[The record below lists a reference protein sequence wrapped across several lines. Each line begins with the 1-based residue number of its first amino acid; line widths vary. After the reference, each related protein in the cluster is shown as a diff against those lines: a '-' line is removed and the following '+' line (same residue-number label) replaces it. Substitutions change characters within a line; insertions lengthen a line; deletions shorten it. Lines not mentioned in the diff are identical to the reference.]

1 MAVDKLLPQREVALQ
16 FQSPSGAIRRQA
28 WTAPAAANATL
39 YTSAA
44 SLASGGTL
52 TSFSAQPAFA
62 RNVQI
67 VASGAAT
74 GNVVFT
80 GTDIRGQVITETLAL
95 NGATPVL
102 GVKAFKTVTSVVL
115 PTVAATTINIGTG
128 VKLGLDRNMLEASV
142 IDAYADGVRETTA
155 ATVAFSGTVATASIS
170 SNTVS
175 FNTAPNG
182 THNYAVYFATTDVTE
197 ASGTTA

>member
-1 MAVDKLLPQREVALQ
+1 MAVSKPLDQRIAAQ
-16 FQSPSGAIRRQA
+16 QIQSPSGAIRRQA
-28 WTAPAAANATL
+28 WTAPPAANATL
-39 YTSAA
+39 YTSAHA
-44 SLASGGTL
+44 IDGSTL
-52 TSFSAQPAFA
+52 TTFSAQPAFP

-80 GTDIRGQVITETLAL
+80 GTDIRDQVITETLAL

-102 GVKAFKTVTSVVL
+102 GNKAFKTVTSVAL
-115 PTVAATTINIGTG
+115 PTVGATTINIGSG
-128 VKLGLDRNMLEASV
+128 AKLGLDRNLLEASV
-142 IDAYADGVRETTA
+142 LDAYTDGVRETTFP
-155 ATVAFSGTVATASIS
+155 TVAASATLATASIS
-170 SNTVS
+170 SNTIS

-182 THNYAVYFATTDVTE
+182 THNYAVYFATTEVTE